1 MNFLRYLLILPAAFL
16 ATVIIYP
23 VFLAITDFSLG
34 RFLDLDGFL
43 VVTFKEIMGSAISAA
58 WFVICGVLVAPSHKK
73 QISIALLVLFSV
85 MTGMSLIMTFESMI
99 GSSSILEILAGIG
112 GAVGGYYW
120 LHETD
125 FQPFS

>member
-1 MNFLRYLLILPAAFL
+1 MNFLRYLLVLPAAIL
-16 ATVIIYP
+16 ASAIVYP
-23 VFLAITDFSLG
+23 VFIALVDYSLG
-34 RFLDLDGFL
+34 RFLDPDGFL
-43 VVTFKEIMGSAISAA
+43 VVTFKEIVGSAISAA
-58 WFVICGVLVAPSHKK
+58 GFLVSGVLVAPSYKK

-99 GSSSILEILAGIG
+99 GNSSVLEILAGIG

-125 FQPFS
+125 FQPF